1 MTNSIVGQSKDH
13 IQQIDKRNQSVSLQI
28 QLNQLFQDQLN
39 SREDRLGN
47 LEDTMRVNGVQER
60 RISDAVNRVVVS
72 YLGGHKSK
80 AYEDN
85 SLRARCYSSINRE
98 IKNKFVIP
106 RRAELPAK
114 DYEKCL
120 RFINNWI
127 LDSDLEDEISIVN
140 KEYR

>member
-13 IQQIDKRNQSVSLQI
+13 VQQINKRNQSAHLQL

-39 SREDRLGN
+39 SHEDRLEN

-60 RISDAVNRVVVS
+60 RISDAVNRVVVG
-72 YLGGHKSK
+72 YLGGHNSK
-80 AYEDN
+80 AYQDK
-85 SLRARCYSSINRE
+85 SLRGRCYSSINRE

-120 RFINNWI
+120 GFINNWI
-127 LDSDLEDEISIVN
+127 LDSDLEDEISSIN
-140 KEYR
+140 QN

>member
-1 MTNSIVGQSKDH
+1 MTNSIVGQSKD
-13 IQQIDKRNQSVSLQI
+13 QIRHMDIRNQSDRLQLE
-28 QLNQLFQDQLN
+28 LNRLLQDQLN
-39 SREDRLGN
+39 NHEDRLEN

-85 SLRARCYSSINRE
+85 SIRARCYSSINRE

-120 RFINNWI
+120 QFINNWI
-127 LDSDLEDEISIVN
+127 LDSDLEDEISSVN